1 MRKKEKV
8 FMSYIIA
15 VQSPLSTMEK
25 FLKKTNFADLKVF
38 TPLAI
43 VSRSSRVY
51 LSDEEASVSDVENK
65 DLCFIHCS
73 SQEQLSEMKQV
84 LDDYGFSLPP
94 FEVDLLEDEKNKDEN
109 QEQEI
114 EDIIDSVEEESYIL
128 NRERAVDF
136 LGRISTTA
144 VFNQDEFDSLMDE
157 KPDEKTHKDEVD
169 DALSTIVDTETMSI
183 LPRMLPHESDVY
195 ALFFIPDT
203 SYLEEAEYEGLAMM
217 SSAYRMDI
225 YDDNSPG
232 TSGDI
237 QIART
242 GEGRYLAVDNAMVLS
257 AIEGII
263 PGHVVVA
270 CNADLDINEDDSSPT
285 NMVAVWK
292 VSHNWVEGLSSESAK
307 DQIGDFLDTIASFI
321 MEEDDEGDIKIFAT
335 QDIDIPEY
343 PFLKQSP
350 YTKDSTVTIVRSL
363 EAVVQDQ
370 RDDEEE

>member
-1 MRKKEKV
+1 
-8 FMSYIIA
+8 MSYIIS
-15 VQSPLSTMEK
+15 VQSPLSTVEK
-25 FLKKTNFADLKVF
+25 FLETTNFTNVKVL
-38 TPLAI
+38 TPLAV
-43 VSRSSRVY
+43 VSQSTRVY
-51 LSDEEASVSDVENK
+51 LSEKEANVSDVESK

-128 NRERAVDF
+128 NRERAADF

-157 KPDEKTHKDEVD
+157 KPDEKAHKDEVD
-169 DALSTIVDTETMSI
+169 DALSTIVDTETMNI
-183 LPRMLPHESDVY
+183 LPKMLPHESDVY

-203 SYLEEAEYEGLAMM
+203 SYLEGAEYEGLAMM
-217 SSAYRMDI
+217 SYAYRMDI
-225 YDDNSPG
+225 YDNNTPG

-237 QIART
+237 QVLRT

-270 CNADLDINEDDSSPT
+270 CNADIDINEDESVSK
-285 NMVAVWK
+285 NMVATWK
-292 VSHNWVEGLSSESAK
+292 VSHNWVEGLSPESAK

-321 MEEDDEGDIKIFAT
+321 MEEDDEDDINIFAT
-335 QDIDIPEY
+335 KDIDIPEY

-363 EAVVQDQ
+363 EAVVQAQ

>member
-1 MRKKEKV
+1 
-8 FMSYIIA
+8 MSFIIA
-15 VQSPLSTMEK
+15 VQSPLSTVEK
-25 FLKKTNFADLKVF
+25 FLEKTSFSNVDVL
-38 TPLAI
+38 TPLAV
-43 VSRSSRVY
+43 VSRSTRVY
-51 LSDEEASVSDVENK
+51 LSDEEANVSDVESK

-94 FEVDLLEDEKNKDEN
+94 FEVDLLEDEKDKDE
-109 QEQEI
+109 QQDQDI
-114 EDIIDSVEEESYIL
+114 EDIIDSAEEENYIL
-128 NRERAVDF
+128 NRERSADF
-136 LGRISTTA
+136 LGRIANTA
-144 VFNQDEFDSLMDE
+144 VFNQDEFDALLE
-157 KPDEKTHKDEVD
+157 EQPDEDTKKNEVD
-169 DALSTIVDTETMSI
+169 NALSTIVDTETMSI
-183 LPRMLPHESDVY
+183 LPRMLPHETDVY

-263 PGHVVVA
+263 PGYVVVA
-270 CNADLDINEDDSSPT
+270 CNADIDINEDDSVST

-321 MEEDDEGDIKIFAT
+321 MEEDDEDGINIFAT

-343 PFLKQSP
+343 PFLKPSP

-363 EAVVQDQ
+363 EAVVQTQ

>member
-1 MRKKEKV
+1 
-8 FMSYIIA
+8 MSYIIA
-15 VQSPLSTMEK
+15 VQSPLSTVEK
-25 FLKKTNFADLKVF
+25 FLEKTNFINVKVL
-38 TPLAI
+38 TPLAV
-43 VSRSSRVY
+43 VSQSTRVY
-51 LSDEEASVSDVENK
+51 LSEEAADVSDVESK

-73 SQEQLSEMKQV
+73 SQEQFTEMKQV

-128 NRERAVDF
+128 NRERAADF
-136 LGRISTTA
+136 LGRISNTA
-144 VFNQDEFDSLMDE
+144 VFNQDEFDSLLDE
-157 KPDEKTHKDEVD
+157 KPDEKAHKDEVD
-169 DALSTIVDTETMSI
+169 DALSTIVDTETMNI
-183 LPRMLPHESDVY
+183 LPKMLPHESDVY

-203 SYLEEAEYEGLAMM
+203 SYLEGAEYEGLAMM
-217 SSAYRMDI
+217 SYAYRMDI
-225 YDDNSPG
+225 YDNNTPG

-237 QIART
+237 QVLRT

-257 AIEGII
+257 AIKGII

-270 CNADLDINEDDSSPT
+270 CNADIDINEDESVSK
-285 NMVAVWK
+285 NMVATWK
-292 VSHNWVEGLSSESAK
+292 VSHNWVEGLSPESAK

-321 MEEDDEGDIKIFAT
+321 MEEDDEDDINIFAT
-335 QDIDIPEY
+335 KDIDIPEY

-363 EAVVQDQ
+363 EAVVQAQ

>member
-1 MRKKEKV
+1 
-8 FMSYIIA
+8 MSCIIA
-15 VQSPLSTMEK
+15 VQSPLSIMEK
-25 FLKKTNFADLKVF
+25 FLETTNFTNVKVL
-38 TPLAI
+38 TPLAV
-43 VSRSSRVY
+43 VSQSTRIY
-51 LSDEEASVSDVENK
+51 LSEEEADVLDVESK

-157 KPDEKTHKDEVD
+157 KPDEKAHKDEVD

-270 CNADLDINEDDSSPT
+270 CNADLDIDEDDSSPT

-321 MEEDDEGDIKIFAT
+321 MEEDDDGDIKIFAT

-363 EAVVQDQ
+363 EAVVQAQ